1 MSGGLDILA
10 LNEEDV
16 TKMLAATTHLGS
28 ENVHFQV
35 SIPWLLFTY
44 IIIPYMMR
52 REPVPYYM
60 SDYIDDQ
67 FSQLMKLISIVHIAC
82 HSI

>member
-1 MSGGLDILA
+1 MLLPHKTEKINKFDVSHSCLRFYVYFPGLVVTQINATMSGGLDVLA

-35 SIPWLLFTY
+35 SSRGNLKIT
-44 IIIPYMMR
+44 
-52 REPVPYYM
+52 
-60 SDYIDDQ
+60 
-67 FSQLMKLISIVHIAC
+67 
-82 HSI
+82 

>member
-1 MSGGLDILA
+1 MKLTSVTLVPGLVVTHLNATMSGGLDILA

-35 SIPWLLFTY
+35 CCNYKHYSNLKRIKT
-44 IIIPYMMR
+44 
-52 REPVPYYM
+52 
-60 SDYIDDQ
+60 
-67 FSQLMKLISIVHIAC
+67 
-82 HSI
+82 

>member
-1 MSGGLDILA
+1 MSGGLDVLT

-35 SIPWLLFTY
+35 IRIKLSNLFNVYQYVVHDDIRIRSIYLSENVDV
-44 IIIPYMMR
+44 I
-52 REPVPYYM
+52 
-60 SDYIDDQ
+60 
-67 FSQLMKLISIVHIAC
+67 FSQLI
-82 HSI
+82 

>member
-35 SIPWLLFTY
+35 TSTFNSRINHSKHYLYDDIRIRSIYF
-44 IIIPYMMR
+44 
-52 REPVPYYM
+52 V
-60 SDYIDDQ
+60 
-67 FSQLMKLISIVHIAC
+67 
-82 HSI
+82 

>member
-1 MSGGLDILA
+1 MSGGSDVLT

-35 SIPWLLFTY
+35 SYSRGNLKVTRNSMPNAMQITVLTLKQHDEIRIRS
-44 IIIPYMMR
+44 IINIM
-52 REPVPYYM
+52 
-60 SDYIDDQ
+60 I
-67 FSQLMKLISIVHIAC
+67 LMI
-82 HSI
+82 HSPN